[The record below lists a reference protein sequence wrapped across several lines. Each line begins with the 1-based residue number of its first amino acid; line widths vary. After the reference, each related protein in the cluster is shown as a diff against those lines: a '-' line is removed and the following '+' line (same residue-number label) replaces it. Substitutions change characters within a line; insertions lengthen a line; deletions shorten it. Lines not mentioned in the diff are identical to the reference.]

1 MLLTFCG
8 VNVVFAIDGLR
19 LDSQGLWLV
28 RLGFSLGWGEV
39 NGVEKDHRLWVTQL
53 TLLSLNSGWMDA
65 GVIPLVA
72 QIKSGQK
79 NWVFGF
85 YKFWYPIHLFKIN
98 ERYNDIL
105 FGAN

>member
-1 MLLTFCG
+1 MHQVYFGIALLLTLCG
-8 VNVVFAIDGLR
+8 VNVVFAIDGLW

-53 TLLSLNSGWMDA
+53 TLLRLNGGWMDA

-79 NWVFGF
+79 KLGGRVLQVLVPYTSF
-85 YKFWYPIHLFKIN
+85 
-98 ERYNDIL
+98 
-105 FGAN
+105 